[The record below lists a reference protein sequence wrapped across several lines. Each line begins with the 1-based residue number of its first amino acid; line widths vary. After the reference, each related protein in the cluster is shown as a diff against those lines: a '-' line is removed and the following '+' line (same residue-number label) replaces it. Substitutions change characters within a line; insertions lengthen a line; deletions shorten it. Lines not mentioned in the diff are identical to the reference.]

1 MHNFR
6 FNFKRTSSHK
16 RRWGTLIE
24 AAKAGRVSRLIG
36 RSRSEDSVCNS
47 NCGQDHSHSN
57 SPPSEENATE
67 SPSDSNPSLDQA
79 GNEHVE
85 EHHTQPQPPP
95 HHHEHHEVTGHVLG
109 ALAALRRK
117 RKKFSDSR
125 KQGVEAQE
133 VVCVVGKNNSKKVL
147 HNYFFKL
154 QKIMYKLFF

>member
-1 MHNFR
+1 MNNFR

-47 NCGQDHSHSN
+47 QCGQDHSHSN

-67 SPSDSNPSLDQA
+67 SPSDSNPSLDQT
-79 GNEHVE
+79 GQDHE
-85 EHHTQPQPPP
+85 EPPAPP
-95 HHHEHHEVTGHVLG
+95 HHTEHHEVTGHVLG

-125 KQGVEAQE
+125 KQGVEPQD
-133 VVCVVGKNNSKKVL
+133 VVCVVGKNNSKKVPL
-147 HNYFFKL
+147 KHFKNSL
-154 QKIMYKLFF
+154 